1 MSAKL
6 DAIADAVA
14 DELNG
19 AGLSLPFTASR
30 PAVNRN
36 DLKDFATLV
45 VTVDGDGERSAVYSR
60 KEDRHE
66 YDVLIAVRKQVAFDK
81 AAIDPLAALV
91 DEIASHMKRLE
102 FHDLE
107 VSRTATEVVPYA
119 ADQLME
125 RKLFASFV
133 RVTFEGIFA

>member
-1 MSAKL
+1 MSARL

-14 DELNG
+14 AELNG
-19 AGLSLPFTASR
+19 AGLSLPFTATR

-36 DLKDFATLV
+36 DLKDFASLV
-45 VTVDGDGERSAVYSR
+45 VTVDGDGERSTVYSR

-66 YDVLIAVRKQVAFDK
+66 YDVLVAVRKQVAFDK

-91 DEIASHMKRLE
+91 DEIAAHVKRLE
-102 FHDLE
+102 FADLE
-107 VSRTATEVVPYA
+107 VSRTATEVVPYSA
-119 ADQLME
+119 EQLME

-133 RVTFEGIFA
+133 RVTFEGIFR